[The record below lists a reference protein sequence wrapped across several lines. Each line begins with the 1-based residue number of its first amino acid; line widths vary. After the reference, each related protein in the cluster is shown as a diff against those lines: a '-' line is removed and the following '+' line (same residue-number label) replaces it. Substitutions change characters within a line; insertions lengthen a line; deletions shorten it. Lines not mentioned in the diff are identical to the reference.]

1 MIFGVCIGVS
11 GIAMWLSFVK
21 GGLARFV
28 ENINN
33 TLILLSLV
41 EKFRSNIIRQTD
53 KRRFHL
59 LGQPKGRVFIKKQ
72 LFILLTHHTILII

>member
-28 ENINN
+28 GNINN

-41 EKFRSNIIRQTD
+41 KKFRSNIIRQTD

-59 LGQPKGRVFIKKQ
+59 LGQPKGCVSIKKRCSYC
-72 LFILLTHHTILII
+72 

>member
-59 LGQPKGRVFIKKQ
+59 LGQPKGLVFIKKR
-72 LFILLTHHTILII
+72 LFILLTHQTTLII

>member
-21 GGLARFV
+21 GGLARLV

-59 LGQPKGRVFIKKQ
+59 LGQPKGCVSIKKR
-72 LFILLTHHTILII
+72 LFILLTHQTTLII